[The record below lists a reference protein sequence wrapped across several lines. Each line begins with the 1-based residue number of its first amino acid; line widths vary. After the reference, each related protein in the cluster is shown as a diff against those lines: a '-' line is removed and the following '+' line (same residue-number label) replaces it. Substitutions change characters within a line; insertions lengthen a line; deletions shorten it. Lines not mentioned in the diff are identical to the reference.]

1 MLTIYITPAK
11 LINMADPRP
20 APRESTPQTAPPQ
33 AGPAPQSP
41 KAPTP
46 PVAPRAPPGKIE
58 REKKI
63 MKLSYA
69 RRAKSLHYLLGF
81 ILIGIGGYLY
91 LFNPM
96 ELRIITNLVSIVY
109 ICAAFAFLG
118 IIVILYTETK
128 RRTADY
134 YITQY
139 RVVETLGILRKK
151 EHGLQLSLVESVRIH
166 QTFFNRILGIG
177 DVEIKAS
184 RDSIILYKVG
194 NPEKVESLILS
205 QLNRIKG
212 IRGA

>member
-1 MLTIYITPAK
+1 
-11 LINMADPRP
+11 MADPRP
-20 APRESTPQTAPPQ
+20 VPQSAPPQ
-33 AGPAPQSP
+33 ARPQAPS
-41 KAPTP
+41 P
-46 PVAPRAPPGKIE
+46 PVAPKAPPGKIE
-58 REKKI
+58 RERKF

-69 RRAKSLHYLLGF
+69 RRARIMHYLLGF
-81 ILIGIGGYLY
+81 ILLGIGGYVY

-96 ELRIITNLVSIVY
+96 ELRIITNLISVDY
-109 ICAAFAFLG
+109 ISAAFALLG

-166 QTFFNRILGIG
+166 QSFFNRILGIG
-177 DVEIKAS
+177 DVEVKSS
-184 RDSIILYKVG
+184 RDSIILHKVG
-194 NPEKVESLILS
+194 NPSRVESLILS

-212 IRGA
+212 IGRGR